1 MIILIAFCAFI
12 IGVFAG
18 GYWWHRMTM
27 AAYRHD
33 PTALIAV
40 LNRHIE
46 PENEDEDE
54 LYECVEL
61 EVEKHGNQIMMWFK
75 ECGTFVSQG
84 ETVDEALEVAHER
97 FPKFNFHF
105 ELPDDIEY
113 TVA

>member
-1 MIILIAFCAFI
+1 MMILLVIGTFLF
-12 IGVFAG
+12 GVFIG
-18 GYWWHRMTM
+18 GFLWNKIIMR
-27 AAYRHD
+27 AYARD
-33 PTALIAV
+33 PKAV
-40 LNRHIE
+40 IE
-46 PENEDEDE
+46 LFDKDTSSNTVESDEG
-54 LYECVEL
+54 YEYVEL